1 MPPQSPSAWLFS
13 RSFPLWHGGASAAA
27 AAAQSA
33 PPPSTVSVGGVTL
46 RSVNVDFP
54 NRDRQF
60 EGPGADVVNNNCL
73 ICHSPAWSGAA
84 SPIPRRLQ
92 AEVEKMRNTYKGPID
107 AKAVPAIVDYLAT
120 LPRYRRPLSAA
131 VKTRADH
138 GAQRESR
145 CDDPGRTAIPEGLE
159 AAFV

>member
-1 MPPQSPSAWLFS
+1 MDRPFTAVAYAAAIAVGVVVFAIMPPSWQ
-13 RSFPLWHGGASAAA
+13 GGASAAA
-27 AAAQSA
+27 AAAQST

-73 ICHSPAWSGAA
+73 TCHSAGMVLAQ
-84 SPIPRRLQ
+84 PRLPRAVWL

-107 AKAVPAIVDYLAT
+107 AEDVPAIVDYLAN
-120 LPRYRRPLSAA
+120 LP
-131 VKTRADH
+131 H
-138 GAQRESR
+138 
-145 CDDPGRTAIPEGLE
+145 
-159 AAFV
+159 

>member
-1 MPPQSPSAWLFS
+1 MDRPFTAVAYAAAIAAGVFVFAIMPPSWQ
-13 RSFPLWHGGASAAA
+13 GDASAAD
-27 AAAQSA
+27 AAAQST

-73 ICHSPAWSGAA
+73 TCHSAGMVLAQ
-84 SPIPRRLQ
+84 PRLPRAVWQ

-107 AKAVPAIVDYLAT
+107 AEDVPAIVDYLAN
-120 LPRYRRPLSAA
+120 LP
-131 VKTRADH
+131 H
-138 GAQRESR
+138 
-145 CDDPGRTAIPEGLE
+145 
-159 AAFV
+159 